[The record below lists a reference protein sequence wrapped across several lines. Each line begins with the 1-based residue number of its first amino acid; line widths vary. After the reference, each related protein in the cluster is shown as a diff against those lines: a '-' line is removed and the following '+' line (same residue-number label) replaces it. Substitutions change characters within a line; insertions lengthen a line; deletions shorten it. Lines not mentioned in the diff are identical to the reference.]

1 MSGHLVSE
9 LTVKELRRAEE
20 LATEDMEALLTQPF
34 LEGIV
39 KGEDRSGWIGII
51 HVGLWPT
58 SDGYEKR
65 YIIHTSLEGRGHK
78 TRNVED
84 DKIKGFFMAKRV
96 MRAMLDDSRSVY
108 TPAIKGHKIV
118 HEDNDREVL
127 IRDIYVNY
135 EPRILAYNEEE
146 ITPKDYAY
154 LLGKELTRF
163 MLVGMTNAPRHI
175 RPNFSRPSVRTTCM
189 IDLDKFDPRTFYW
202 NAVDRFPKESL
213 NYYVLI
219 KHETIFLH
227 DVGLYFLENH
237 LPKELDNFNNI
248 VRELKNTYFDGFAD
262 EIKRIKGNK
271 IGEQIISQFC
281 L

>member
-20 LATEDMEALLTQPF
+20 LASEDMEALLTQPF
-34 LEGIV
+34 LEGVV

-78 TRNVED
+78 TRNVEG

-108 TPAIKGHKIV
+108 TPAIKGHNIV
-118 HEDNDREVL
+118 YEDNDREVL

-135 EPRILAYNEEE
+135 EPRILAYNEEG
-146 ITPKDYAY
+146 IAPKDYAY
-154 LLGKELTRF
+154 LLGKELTRL

-175 RPNFSRPSVRTTCM
+175 RPNFSRPSVRKTCM

-202 NAVDRFPKESL
+202 NAVDRFPEDSL
-213 NYYVLI
+213 NYNVLI

-227 DVGLYFLENH
+227 DVGLYFLRNH
-237 LPKELDNFNNI
+237 LPKELDNFNNVI
-248 VRELKNTYFDGFAD
+248 RELKNAYFDGFAD
-262 EIKRIKGNK
+262 EVKRIKGNK
-271 IGEQIISQFC
+271 IGGQIISQFR